1 MVNYLILGKFTDL
14 GIINAKTAVSRA
26 NRFRKSAR
34 ECGVTITVT
43 MWLTGEYDV
52 FSIAEAKNEKQIATL
67 LFKSGNRGFVNT
79 NSYQAFTKDEMTEML
94 KGEQ

>member
-14 GIINAKTAVSRA
+14 GIINAKTTILRA
-26 NRFRKSAR
+26 DRFKEIAR
-34 ECGVTITVT
+34 ECGVTIKEN
-43 MWLTGEYDV
+43 MWLTGDYDV

-67 LFKSGNRGFVNT
+67 LFKAGNRGFVNT

-94 KGEQ
+94 KSGQ